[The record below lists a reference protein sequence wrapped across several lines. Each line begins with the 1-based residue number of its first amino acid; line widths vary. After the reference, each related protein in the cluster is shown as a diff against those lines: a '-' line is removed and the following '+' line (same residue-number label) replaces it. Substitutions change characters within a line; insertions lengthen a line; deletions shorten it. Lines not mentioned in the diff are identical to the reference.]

1 MKRLPPAKRNQLIMV
16 VLAAAALVGAVYFLL
31 ISPQNVENSQLA
43 TSTTTEQD
51 KLQKIKS
58 SITQRKATEAALQ
71 NISDQLAR
79 AEQDV
84 ATGDVYS
91 WTFDTLRRF
100 KSTIEIPN
108 TSQPSISD
116 EDMLTGFPYKQLK
129 VTLVGSAYFHDL
141 GKFCADFENN
151 FPHMRLVNLS
161 IEPAS
166 TANGPTEKLNFRL
179 DVVALIRPNS

>member
-1 MKRLPPAKRNQLIMV
+1 MRRLPPAKRNQLIMV
-16 VLAAAALVGAVYFLL
+16 LLASAGLIGAVYFLL
-31 ISPQNVENSQLA
+31 ISPQNEENRKLA
-43 TSTTTEQD
+43 TNTTTELD
-51 KLQKIKS
+51 KLQKIKN
-58 SITQRKATEAALQ
+58 SIKQREMTEATLQ
-71 NISDQLAR
+71 DISDRLNR

-84 ATGDVYS
+84 ATGDVYA

-100 KSTIEIPN
+100 KSSIEIPN
-108 TSQPSISD
+108 TSQPILSD
-116 EDMLTGFPYKQLK
+116 EDMLAGFPYKQLK
-129 VTLVGSAYFHDL
+129 VTLVGTAYFHDL

-166 TANGPTEKLNFRL
+166 SASGSTETLNFRL